1 MEGLDKI
8 TDLLYMTYDKME
20 NRVDIPEEYDESFKK
35 VLDLLN
41 EEQKKAFY
49 DYHNEEFCFSVLRE
63 KNVIKYILNLM
74 CPEC

>member
-8 TDLLYMTYDKME
+8 TDLLYITYDKME

>member
-1 MEGLDKI
+1 MENLDKI
-8 TDLLYMTYDKME
+8 ADLLYITYDKME

>member
-1 MEGLDKI
+1 MENLDKI
-8 TDLLYMTYDKME
+8 ADLLYITYDKKE

-63 KNVIKYILNLM
+63 KNAIKYILNLM